1 MVSSAI
7 FGAAAGT
14 GLALL
19 VAMTIV
25 IYRYYSV
32 KRKGKWNWSDLDR
45 WPDPPAIKSNDD
57 GHHPHHHH
65 CHAAPPVSHV
75 LDCWRKPQKSYY
87 AVQTGVMPDK
97 LSEVLGDVLELCG
110 GGGGGSGGAGDR
122 GTSAATKIGAV
133 TGVAIIRGRWA
144 QRGTRSPLS
153 SVANTDSADS
163 TTSTSSEEF
172 NVAKE
177 QHAVQPSTTES
188 GLPHQSR
195 SYPGGGGSGGRT
207 LARNSSVSSQSSLEG
222 ASCSS
227 SHRGSSPQ
235 IRAFGPDGRHQARHD
250 PLHAASSYPPSR
262 NSRSPS
268 PARAASLDAR
278 CGSPASYSGSLH
290 SGNASPSQTSLSSA
304 ATGISSTCGCSP
316 MNAVQSTS
324 RQTGRCLSPLLIPP
338 PRASISSEGG
348 LIPPASPLGSLQPD
362 LYQRRDGPVFL
373 SARRTGKHMGRLH
386 LRLRYDF
393 DKSDLD
399 VHLIEAHDLAGTD
412 QGGFNDPYVK
422 LSLSPEVDSRKR
434 QTQIHRN
441 DPNPFFD
448 QHFKFPV
455 SYEELQEKTLVLQV
469 FDYDRFSRNDVV
481 GSVKMA
487 MDKVQLVSSTSSVEV
502 WSEIERDR
510 KPPEEIQEVLVSLS
524 YLPSAERLT
533 VLMMKAR
540 NLFPQQDKETLDSF
554 AKVSLL
560 CGERRV
566 KKKKKT
572 AVRRATMNPVW
583 NEAMSFNIPASSLA
597 SSAIEICVL
606 DSSSELIGGNA
617 IVGSCIIG
625 PATGAD
631 SGNNQGREHWLQMT
645 QSPRKQ
651 IAEWHTLH

>member
-1 MVSSAI
+1 MISSAI

-14 GLALL
+14 GLALV

-25 IYRYYSV
+25 VYRYYAV
-32 KRKGKWNWSDLDR
+32 KRKTKWNWSNLDR
-45 WPDPPAIKSNDD
+45 WPDPPSKNVDD
-57 GHHPHHHH
+57 DQPRHHHH
-65 CHAAPPVSHV
+65 CHTAPASHV
-75 LDCWRKPQKSYY
+75 FDCWRKPKKSYY
-87 AVQTGVMPDK
+87 AVQT
-97 LSEVLGDVLELCG
+97 
-110 GGGGGSGGAGDR
+110 A
-122 GTSAATKIGAV
+122 
-133 TGVAIIRGRWA
+133 
-144 QRGTRSPLS
+144 
-153 SVANTDSADS
+153 
-163 TTSTSSEEF
+163 EF

-177 QHAVQPSTTES
+177 QHTVQPSTNES

-195 SYPGGGGSGGRT
+195 SYPGGGGNSGRT

-222 ASCSS
+222 TSCPS

-235 IRAFGPDGRHQARHD
+235 IRAFGPDGHHARHD

-262 NSRSPS
+262 SSRSPS

-278 CGSPASYSGSLH
+278 CASPASYSSSLH
-290 SGNASPSQTSLSSA
+290 SGNASPSQISLSSV
-304 ATGISSTCGCSP
+304 ATGVSSTCACSP

-324 RQTGRCLSPLLIPP
+324 RQTSRCLSPLLIPP
-338 PRASISSEGG
+338 PRASISSDGG
-348 LIPPASPLGSLQPD
+348 PIPPASPLGSLQPD
-362 LYQRRDGPVFL
+362 LYQRRDVCVFL
-373 SARRTGKHMGRLH
+373 NAHRTGKYLGKLH

-393 DKSDLD
+393 DKSDLE
-399 VHLIEAHDLAGTD
+399 VHLIEAQELASCD

-422 LSLSPEVDSRKR
+422 LNLSPEVDSRKR
-434 QTQIHRN
+434 QTEIHRN
-441 DPNPFFD
+441 NPNPSFN
-448 QHFKFPV
+448 QSFKFPV

-481 GSVKMA
+481 GSLRVA
-487 MDKVQLVSSTSSVEV
+487 MNSLELVSSTSSVEV
-502 WSEIERDR
+502 WGEIAGER

-533 VLMMKAR
+533 VLMIKAR

-560 CGERRV
+560 CGEKKV

-572 AVRRATMNPVW
+572 AVRRATINPVW

-631 SGNNQGREHWLQMT
+631 NTSGNSQGREHWLQMT

>member
-1 MVSSAI
+1 MMVSSAI

-14 GLALL
+14 GLALV

-25 IYRYYSV
+25 VYRYYAV
-32 KRKGKWNWSDLDR
+32 KRKGKWNWSNLDR
-45 WPDPPAIKSNDD
+45 WPDPPNIRSNNNDQ
-57 GHHPHHHH
+57 PHHHH
-65 CHAAPPVSHV
+65 CHAASTSQV
-75 LDCWRKPQKSYY
+75 LDCWRKPQKNYY
-87 AVQTGVMPDK
+87 AVQTG
-97 LSEVLGDVLELCG
+97 
-110 GGGGGSGGAGDR
+110 
-122 GTSAATKIGAV
+122 
-133 TGVAIIRGRWA
+133 
-144 QRGTRSPLS
+144 
-153 SVANTDSADS
+153 
-163 TTSTSSEEF
+163 EF

-177 QHAVQPSTTES
+177 QHAVQPSVTES

-195 SYPGGGGSGGRT
+195 SYPGGGGSSSRT
-207 LARNSSVSSQSSLEG
+207 LARNSSVSSQSSVEG

-227 SHRGSSPQ
+227 NHRGSSPQ
-235 IRAFGPDGRHQARHD
+235 IRAFGPDGRHHARHD

-262 NSRSPS
+262 SSRSPS

-278 CGSPASYSGSLH
+278 CASPASYTGSLH
-290 SGNASPSQTSLSSA
+290 SGNASPSQTSLSSV
-304 ATGISSTCGCSP
+304 ATGVSSTCGCSP

-324 RQTGRCLSPLLIPP
+324 RQTSRCLSPLLIPP
-338 PRASISSEGG
+338 PRASISSDSGP
-348 LIPPASPLGSLQPD
+348 IPPASPLGSLQPD

-373 SARRTGKHMGRLH
+373 SARRTGKHLGRLH

-399 VHLIEAHDLAGTD
+399 VHLIEAHDLAGSD

-422 LSLSPEVDSRKR
+422 LTLSPEVDSRKR

-455 SYEELQEKTLVLQV
+455 SYEELQEKTLLLQV

-481 GSVKMA
+481 GSVRVA
-487 MDKVQLVSSTSSVEV
+487 MDSLELVSSTSSVEV
-502 WSEIERDR
+502 WGEIARER
-510 KPPEEIQEVLVSLS
+510 KPPEEIQEVLISLS

-540 NLFPQQDKETLDSF
+540 NLFPQQDKETLDPF

-572 AVRRATMNPVW
+572 AVRRATTNPVW

-617 IVGSCIIG
+617 IIGSCIIG

-631 SGNNQGREHWLQMT
+631 SGNSQGREHWLQMT

>member
-1 MVSSAI
+1 MHA
-7 FGAAAGT
+7 F
-14 GLALL
+14 
-19 VAMTIV
+19 
-25 IYRYYSV
+25 V
-32 KRKGKWNWSDLDR
+32 K
-45 WPDPPAIKSNDD
+45 
-57 GHHPHHHH
+57 
-65 CHAAPPVSHV
+65 V
-75 LDCWRKPQKSYY
+75 
-87 AVQTGVMPDK
+87 PDK

-110 GGGGGSGGAGDR
+110 GGGSGGTAAGDKNMSSNTSSS
-122 GTSAATKIGAV
+122 GSAATKMGAM
-133 TGVAIIRGRWA
+133 TGVAIIKGRWA

-153 SVANTDSADS
+153 SIANTDSADS

-172 NVAKE
+172 NIAKE
-177 QHAVQPSTTES
+177 QHAIQPSIAES

-195 SYPGGGGSGGRT
+195 SYPDGGGSGGRT

-222 ASCSS
+222 ASSS
-227 SHRGSSPQ
+227 SNHRGSSPQ
-235 IRAFGPDGRHQARHD
+235 IRAFGPDGRHHARHD
-250 PLHAASSYPPSR
+250 PLHSASSYPPSR
-262 NSRSPS
+262 SSRSPS

-278 CGSPASYSGSLH
+278 CASPASYMGSLH
-290 SGNASPSQTSLSSA
+290 SGNASPSQTSLSSV
-304 ATGISSTCGCSP
+304 ATGVSSTCGCSP

-324 RQTGRCLSPLLIPP
+324 RQTSRCLSPLLIPP
-338 PRASISSEGG
+338 PRASISSDGG
-348 LIPPASPLGSLQPD
+348 PIPPASPLGSLQPD

-373 SARRTGKHMGRLH
+373 SARRTGKHLGRLH

-399 VHLIEAHDLAGTD
+399 VHLIEAHDLAGSD

-422 LSLSPEVDSRKR
+422 LTLSPEVDSRKR

-448 QHFKFPV
+448 QRFKFPV

-481 GSVKMA
+481 GSVRVA
-487 MDKVQLVSSTSSVEV
+487 MDSLELVSSTSSVEV
-502 WSEIERDR
+502 WGEITRER

-540 NLFPQQDKETLDSF
+540 NLFPQQDKETLDPF

-583 NEAMSFNIPASSLA
+583 NEAMSFNIPASLLA

-631 SGNNQGREHWLQMT
+631 SGNSQGREHWLQMT

>member
-14 GLALL
+14 GLALV

-25 IYRYYSV
+25 IYRYYAM
-32 KRKGKWNWSDLDR
+32 KRKRKWNWSNLDR
-45 WPDPPAIKSNDD
+45 WPDPPGIRNNKDERQPY
-57 GHHPHHHH
+57 HHY
-65 CHAAPPVSHV
+65 HAATASHV

-87 AVQTGVMPDK
+87 AVQTV
-97 LSEVLGDVLELCG
+97 
-110 GGGGGSGGAGDR
+110 
-122 GTSAATKIGAV
+122 
-133 TGVAIIRGRWA
+133 
-144 QRGTRSPLS
+144 
-153 SVANTDSADS
+153 
-163 TTSTSSEEF
+163 EF
-172 NVAKE
+172 NIAKE

-188 GLPHQSR
+188 SLPHQSR
-195 SYPGGGGSGGRT
+195 SYPGGGGRT
-207 LARNSSVSSQSSLEG
+207 LARNSSVSSQSSVEG
-222 ASCSS
+222 APCSS

-235 IRAFGPDGRHQARHD
+235 IRAFGPDGRHHARHD

-268 PARAASLDAR
+268 PARVASLDAR
-278 CGSPASYSGSLH
+278 CASPASNSGSLH
-290 SGNASPSQTSLSSA
+290 SGNASPSQTSLSSV

-316 MNAVQSTS
+316 VNVIQSTS
-324 RQTGRCLSPLLIPP
+324 RHTTGRCLSPLLIPP
-338 PRASISSEGG
+338 PRASISSDGG
-348 LIPPASPLGSLQPD
+348 PIPPASPLGSLQPD
-362 LYQRRDGPVFL
+362 LYQKRDGPVFL
-373 SARRTGKHMGRLH
+373 SARRTGKQLGRLH

-399 VHLIEAHDLAGTD
+399 VHLIEAHDLAGSD

-422 LSLSPEVDSRKR
+422 LNLSPEVDNRKR

-481 GSVKMA
+481 GSLRVA
-487 MDKVQLVSSTSSVEV
+487 MDSLELVSSTSSVEV
-502 WSEIERDR
+502 FGEITRER

-533 VLMMKAR
+533 VLIMKAR
-540 NLFPQQDKETLDSF
+540 NLFPPQDKETLDPF

-566 KKKKKT
+566 RKKKKT
-572 AVRRATMNPVW
+572 AVRRATLNPVW

-606 DSSSELIGGNA
+606 DSSSELMSGNA

-625 PATGAD
+625 PATGTD
-631 SGNNQGREHWLQMT
+631 SGNSQGREHWLQMT

-651 IAEWHTLH
+651 IAEWHILH

>member
-14 GLALL
+14 GLALV

-25 IYRYYSV
+25 IYRYYSA
-32 KRKGKWNWSDLDR
+32 KRRGKWNWSNLDR
-45 WPDPPAIKSNDD
+45 WPDPSSVKSNTNDKS
-57 GHHPHHHH
+57 HRHH
-65 CHAAPPVSHV
+65 CHIASTSRM
-75 LDCWRKPQKSYY
+75 LDCWRKKQNSYY
-87 AVQTGVMPDK
+87 SVQTK
-97 LSEVLGDVLELCG
+97 
-110 GGGGGSGGAGDR
+110 
-122 GTSAATKIGAV
+122 
-133 TGVAIIRGRWA
+133 
-144 QRGTRSPLS
+144 
-153 SVANTDSADS
+153 
-163 TTSTSSEEF
+163 EF

-177 QHAVQPSTTES
+177 QHAVQPSVTES

-195 SYPGGGGSGGRT
+195 SYPGGGESGSRT

-222 ASCSS
+222 APCSS
-227 SHRGSSPQ
+227 NHRGSSPQ
-235 IRAFGPDGRHQARHD
+235 IRAFGPDGRHHARHD
-250 PLHAASSYPPSR
+250 PLYAASSYPPSR

-278 CGSPASYSGSLH
+278 CASPASYTGSLH
-290 SGNASPSQTSLSSA
+290 SGNASPSQISLSSV
-304 ATGISSTCGCSP
+304 ATGVSSTCVCSP
-316 MNAVQSTS
+316 MNTIQSTS

-338 PRASISSEGG
+338 PRTSISSDGG
-348 LIPPASPLGSLQPD
+348 PIPPASPLGSLQPD

-373 SARRTGKHMGRLH
+373 SARRTGKHLGRLH

-399 VHLIEAHDLAGTD
+399 VHLIEAHDLAGSD

-422 LSLSPEVDSRKR
+422 LTLSPEVDSRKR

-481 GSVKMA
+481 GSVRVA
-487 MDKVQLVSSTSSVEV
+487 MESLELVSSTSSVEV
-502 WSEIERDR
+502 WGEIARER

-540 NLFPQQDKETLDSF
+540 NLFPQQDKETLDPF

-560 CGERRV
+560 CGERGV

-572 AVRRATMNPVW
+572 AVRRATTNPVW

-617 IVGSCIIG
+617 IIGSCIIG
-625 PATGAD
+625 PATGSD
-631 SGNNQGREHWLQMT
+631 SSNSQGREHWLQMT
-645 QSPRKQ
+645 QLPRKQ

>member
-87 AVQTGVMPDK
+87 AVQTG
-97 LSEVLGDVLELCG
+97 
-110 GGGGGSGGAGDR
+110 
-122 GTSAATKIGAV
+122 
-133 TGVAIIRGRWA
+133 
-144 QRGTRSPLS
+144 
-153 SVANTDSADS
+153 
-163 TTSTSSEEF
+163 EF

>member
-14 GLALL
+14 GLALV

-25 IYRYYSV
+25 VYRYYSV
-32 KRKGKWNWSDLDR
+32 KRKGKWNWSNLDR
-45 WPDPPAIKSNDD
+45 WPDPPAIRSNDD
-57 GHHPHHHH
+57 GQSHHHHH
-65 CHAAPPVSHV
+65 CHAAPPPISHV
-75 LDCWRKPQKSYY
+75 LNCWRKPQKSYY
-87 AVQTGVMPDK
+87 AVQTG
-97 LSEVLGDVLELCG
+97 
-110 GGGGGSGGAGDR
+110 
-122 GTSAATKIGAV
+122 
-133 TGVAIIRGRWA
+133 
-144 QRGTRSPLS
+144 
-153 SVANTDSADS
+153 
-163 TTSTSSEEF
+163 EF
-172 NVAKE
+172 NIVAKE
-177 QHAVQPSTTES
+177 QHAVQPSTES

-222 ASCSS
+222 ASGSS

-235 IRAFGPDGRHQARHD
+235 IRAFGPDGRHHVRHD

-290 SGNASPSQTSLSSA
+290 SGNASPSQSSLSSV
-304 ATGISSTCGCSP
+304 ATGVSSTCGCSP

-338 PRASISSEGG
+338 PRASISSDGG
-348 LIPPASPLGSLQPD
+348 PIPPASPLGSLQPD

-399 VHLIEAHDLAGTD
+399 VHLIEAHDLAGSD

-422 LSLSPEVDSRKR
+422 LNLSPEVDSRKR

-487 MDKVQLVSSTSSVEV
+487 MDRVQLVSSTSSVEV

-540 NLFPQQDKETLDSF
+540 NLFPQQDKETLDPF

-566 KKKKKT
+566 KKKKT
-572 AVRRATMNPVW
+572 AVRRATTNPVW
-583 NEAMSFNIPASSLA
+583 NEAMSFNISASSLA

>member
-14 GLALL
+14 GLALV

-25 IYRYYSV
+25 VYRYYAV
-32 KRKGKWNWSDLDR
+32 KRKGKWNWSNLDR
-45 WPDPPAIKSNDD
+45 WPDPPIRSNNDD
-57 GHHPHHHH
+57 QPHHHY
-65 CHAAPPVSHV
+65 CHVTPTSLV
-75 LDCWRKPQKSYY
+75 LDCWKKPQKSYY
-87 AVQTGVMPDK
+87 AVQTG
-97 LSEVLGDVLELCG
+97 
-110 GGGGGSGGAGDR
+110 
-122 GTSAATKIGAV
+122 
-133 TGVAIIRGRWA
+133 
-144 QRGTRSPLS
+144 
-153 SVANTDSADS
+153 
-163 TTSTSSEEF
+163 EF

-177 QHAVQPSTTES
+177 QHAVQPSATES

-222 ASCSS
+222 ASCPS
-227 SHRGSSPQ
+227 SHRGSSSPQ
-235 IRAFGPDGRHQARHD
+235 IRAFGPDGRHHPRHD
-250 PLHAASSYPPSR
+250 PLHTASSYPPSR
-262 NSRSPS
+262 SSRSPS

-278 CGSPASYSGSLH
+278 CASPATYTGSLH
-290 SGNASPSQTSLSSA
+290 SGNASPSQTSLSSV
-304 ATGISSTCGCSP
+304 ATGVSSTCGCSP

-324 RQTGRCLSPLLIPP
+324 RQTSRCLSPLLIPP
-338 PRASISSEGG
+338 PRASISDGG
-348 LIPPASPLGSLQPD
+348 PMPPASPLGSLQPD

-373 SARRTGKHMGRLH
+373 SARRTGKHLGRLH

-399 VHLIEAHDLAGTD
+399 VHLIEAHDLAGSD

-422 LSLSPEVDSRKR
+422 LTLSPEVDSRKR

-481 GSVKMA
+481 GSVRVA
-487 MDKVQLVSSTSSVEV
+487 MDSLELVSSTSSVEV
-502 WSEIERDR
+502 WGEIARER

-540 NLFPQQDKETLDSF
+540 NLFPQQDKETLDPF

-572 AVRRATMNPVW
+572 AVRRSTTNPVW

-597 SSAIEICVL
+597 TSAIEICVL

-625 PATGAD
+625 PATGTD
-631 SGNNQGREHWLQMT
+631 SGNSQGREHWLQMT

>member
-14 GLALL
+14 GLALV

-25 IYRYYSV
+25 VYRYYTM
-32 KRKGKWNWSDLDR
+32 KRKGKWNWSNLDR
-45 WPDPPAIKSNDD
+45 WPDPPGIRNSNDE
-57 GHHPHHHH
+57 HQPYHHHH
-65 CHAAPPVSHV
+65 SHAATASHV

-87 AVQTGVMPDK
+87 AVQTV
-97 LSEVLGDVLELCG
+97 
-110 GGGGGSGGAGDR
+110 
-122 GTSAATKIGAV
+122 
-133 TGVAIIRGRWA
+133 
-144 QRGTRSPLS
+144 
-153 SVANTDSADS
+153 
-163 TTSTSSEEF
+163 EF
-172 NVAKE
+172 NIAKE

-195 SYPGGGGSGGRT
+195 SYPGGGGRT
-207 LARNSSVSSQSSLEG
+207 LTRNSSVSSQSSIEG
-222 ASCSS
+222 APCSS

-235 IRAFGPDGRHQARHD
+235 IRAFGPDGRHHARHD

-268 PARAASLDAR
+268 PARVASLDAR
-278 CGSPASYSGSLH
+278 CASPASNSGSLH
-290 SGNASPSQTSLSSA
+290 SGNASPSQTSLSSV
-304 ATGISSTCGCSP
+304 ATGVSSTCGCSP
-316 MNAVQSTS
+316 MNAIQSTS

-338 PRASISSEGG
+338 PRASISSDGG
-348 LIPPASPLGSLQPD
+348 PIPPASPLGSLQPD

-373 SARRTGKHMGRLH
+373 SARRTGKQLGRLH

-399 VHLIEAHDLAGTD
+399 VHLIEAHDLAGSD

-481 GSVKMA
+481 GSLRVV
-487 MDKVQLVSSTSSVEV
+487 MDSLELVSSTSSVEV
-502 WSEIERDR
+502 FGEIARER

-533 VLMMKAR
+533 VLIMKAR
-540 NLFPQQDKETLDSF
+540 NLFPPQDKETLDPF

-566 KKKKKT
+566 RKKKKT
-572 AVRRATMNPVW
+572 AVRRATINPIW
-583 NEAMSFNIPASSLA
+583 NEAMSFNIPASSLI

-606 DSSSELIGGNA
+606 DSSSELMSGNA

-625 PATGAD
+625 PASTGTD
-631 SGNNQGREHWLQMT
+631 SGNSQGREHWLQMT